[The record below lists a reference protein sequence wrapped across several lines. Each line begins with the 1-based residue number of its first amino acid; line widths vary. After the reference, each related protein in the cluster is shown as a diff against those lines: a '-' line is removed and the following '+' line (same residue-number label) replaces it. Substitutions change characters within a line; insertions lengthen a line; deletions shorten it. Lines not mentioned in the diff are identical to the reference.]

1 MFDFKLKLGILNLYF
16 NYFSFLTACK
26 KKSFNNNKLSPEG
39 QVSENYS
46 VTLSRSDTLAQSDT
60 ISRSLTLARNFT

>member
-1 MFDFKLKLGILNLYF
+1 MFDFKLKLGSLYLYF

-46 VTLSRSDTLAQSDT
+46 VTLSRSDT